1 MSLRRFALV
10 FALPT
15 LLLGAGC
22 GEGAKVNEC
31 NMVVDTVASGREQL
45 EAMLRQALGAQQ
57 ASTEA
62 PSGLRR
68 TSEVY
73 AELAGALGQL
83 PLNDGEL
90 KGAVSEFRQTLEGL
104 ARRGREAADAWST
117 GDSKGAADALAH
129 FDRDELSVDE
139 RVRSVNHVCQR

>member
-1 MSLRRFALV
+1 MVLRRVAFVL
-10 FALPT
+10 ALPVF
-15 LLLGAGC
+15 LCGGC
-22 GEGAKVNEC
+22 GEGAKVSEC
-31 NMVVDTVASGREQL
+31 NMVVDTVSSGRERL
-45 EAMLRQALGAQQ
+45 ESMVRHALGAEQ
-57 ASTEA
+57 ATAEA

-73 AELAGALGQL
+73 DELAGALGRL

-90 KGAVSEFRQTLEGL
+90 KGAVGEFRRTLEGL

-117 GDSKGAADALAH
+117 GDSKQAADALAQ
-129 FDRDELSVDE
+129 FDHDELSVDE